1 MNSANPDYFFDDD
14 GKLDDEDDFTD
25 MMCGLH
31 SDGQCGNAG
40 SEYCDFEC
48 PYRDSELFAG
58 SDAWCA
64 KHSKATS

>member
-1 MNSANPDYFFDDD
+1 MSAPEDFEFDDD
-14 GKLDDEDDFTD
+14 GFEDDDDFTD

-31 SDGQCGNAG
+31 GDGQCGNAG

-58 SDAWCA
+58 SAAWRA
-64 KHSKATS
+64 KHEKPA